1 MQLTAAHLR
10 YLLAIYEVS
19 RTHLDISSRSI
30 AEKLGVTKPSVVRI
44 LNLLMEQ
51 GMIVKEYYGKIYL
64 TDRGIWVAKRVQQEL
79 DAKSAELGVNF
90 NYADYT
96 FNGQGDST
104 TLNQI
109 AAQLVDDGVDVVV
122 PIATPAAQVMQSVV
136 TEKGI
141 PIIFAAVSEDAGRRF
156 RDFLGTAKAVR
167 KISDRLCLENGLSV
181 IENPKRGRK
190 DYGKWLGDQR
200 PLSAQEKVRD
210 AIDAALAQRP
220 ADFAAFLRLME
231 AAGFKAQRRGSS
243 LSFLAPGQEKATR
256 CRKKT
261 LGDDYTPEAIQE
273 RIEGRRVVSS
283 SRSKAPAKPARKVNL
298 LIDIQS
304 KLQAGKGAGYAQW
317 AKVFNL
323 KQMAQ
328 TISFLEENGLLEY
341 DALAARAAEGTA
353 RFNELSGTIKRTEGR
368 MAEIAALQKQIVN
381 YSKTRDVYAAY
392 RKAGYSKKFLAAH
405 ETEILLHKA
414 AKAAFDKLCLQKLP
428 TYKTL
433 QAEYAGLLAEKKK
446 AYAEYAAAKK
456 EMQAVLTAKA
466 NVDRLLGAPP
476 ERPEQEKE
484 QAQR

>member
-1 MQLTAAHLR
+1 MAATRFISMHKSKGKTPAVSLSERVAYILNPTKTDGGRLVSAHGCDPATAAAEMLLTRRQYLDAGGWVPGNDKEVLAYHIRQAFKPGEITPEDANRIGRELAERFTKGR
-10 YLLAIYEVS
+10 YQFIVA
-19 RTHLDISSRSI
+19 THI
-30 AEKLGVTKPSVVRI
+30 
-44 LNLLMEQ
+44 
-51 GMIVKEYYGKIYL
+51 
-64 TDRGIWVAKRVQQEL
+64 DRGHVH
-79 DAKSAELGVNF
+79 NH
-90 NYADYT
+90 
-96 FNGQGDST
+96 
-104 TLNQI
+104 
-109 AAQLVDDGVDVVV
+109 
-122 PIATPAAQVMQSVV
+122 
-136 TEKGI
+136 
-141 PIIFAAVSEDAGRRF
+141 IIFAAVSEDAGRRF

-190 DYGKWLGDQR
+190 DYRKWLGDQR

-210 AIDAALAQRP
+210 AIDAAL
-220 ADFAAFLRLME
+220 
-231 AAGFKAQRRGSS
+231 AQRRGSS

>member
-1 MQLTAAHLR
+1 MAATRFISMHKSKGKTPAVSLSERVAYILNPTKTDGGRLVSAHGCDPATAAAEMLLTRRQYLDAGGWVPGNDKEVLAYHIRQAFKPGEITPEDANRIGRELAERFTKGR
-10 YLLAIYEVS
+10 YQFIVA
-19 RTHLDISSRSI
+19 THI
-30 AEKLGVTKPSVVRI
+30 
-44 LNLLMEQ
+44 
-51 GMIVKEYYGKIYL
+51 
-64 TDRGIWVAKRVQQEL
+64 DRGHVH
-79 DAKSAELGVNF
+79 NH
-90 NYADYT
+90 
-96 FNGQGDST
+96 
-104 TLNQI
+104 
-109 AAQLVDDGVDVVV
+109 
-122 PIATPAAQVMQSVV
+122 
-136 TEKGI
+136 
-141 PIIFAAVSEDAGRRF
+141 IIFAAVSEDAGRRF

-210 AIDAALAQRP
+210 AIDAAL
-220 ADFAAFLRLME
+220 
-231 AAGFKAQRRGSS
+231 AQRRGSS

-353 RFNELSGTIKRTEGR
+353 RFNELSGTIKWTEGR

>member
-1 MQLTAAHLR
+1 MAATRFISMHKSKGKTPAVSLSERVAYILNPTKTDGGRLVSAHGCDPATAAAEMLLTRRQYLDAGGWVPGNDKEVLAYHIRQAFKPGEITPEDANRIGRELAERFTKGR
-10 YLLAIYEVS
+10 YQFIVA
-19 RTHLDISSRSI
+19 THI
-30 AEKLGVTKPSVVRI
+30 
-44 LNLLMEQ
+44 
-51 GMIVKEYYGKIYL
+51 
-64 TDRGIWVAKRVQQEL
+64 DRGHVH
-79 DAKSAELGVNF
+79 NH
-90 NYADYT
+90 
-96 FNGQGDST
+96 
-104 TLNQI
+104 
-109 AAQLVDDGVDVVV
+109 
-122 PIATPAAQVMQSVV
+122 
-136 TEKGI
+136 
-141 PIIFAAVSEDAGRRF
+141 IIFAAVSEDAGRRF

-210 AIDAALAQRP
+210 AIDAAL
-220 ADFAAFLRLME
+220 
-231 AAGFKAQRRGSS
+231 AQRRGSS

-414 AKAAFDKLCLQKLP
+414 AKTAFDKLCLQKLP

>member
-1 MQLTAAHLR
+1 MAATRFISMHKSKGKTPAVSLSERVAYILNPTKTDGGRLVSAHGCDPATAAAEMLLTRRQYLDAGGWVPGNDKEVLAYHIRQAFKPGEITPEDANRIGRELAERFTKGR
-10 YLLAIYEVS
+10 YQFIVA
-19 RTHLDISSRSI
+19 THI
-30 AEKLGVTKPSVVRI
+30 
-44 LNLLMEQ
+44 
-51 GMIVKEYYGKIYL
+51 
-64 TDRGIWVAKRVQQEL
+64 DRGHVH
-79 DAKSAELGVNF
+79 NH
-90 NYADYT
+90 
-96 FNGQGDST
+96 
-104 TLNQI
+104 
-109 AAQLVDDGVDVVV
+109 
-122 PIATPAAQVMQSVV
+122 
-136 TEKGI
+136 
-141 PIIFAAVSEDAGRRF
+141 IIFAAVSEDAGRRF

-210 AIDAALAQRP
+210 AIDAAL
-220 ADFAAFLRLME
+220 
-231 AAGFKAQRRGSS
+231 AQRRGSS

-466 NVDRLLGAPP
+466 NVDRLLGAHP

>member
-1 MQLTAAHLR
+1 MAATRFISMHKSKGKTPAVSLSERVAYILNPTKTDGGRLVSAHGCDPATAAAEMLLTRRQYLDAGGWVPGNDKEVLAYHIRQAFKPGEITPEDANRIGRELAERFTKGR
-10 YLLAIYEVS
+10 YQFIVA
-19 RTHLDISSRSI
+19 THI
-30 AEKLGVTKPSVVRI
+30 
-44 LNLLMEQ
+44 
-51 GMIVKEYYGKIYL
+51 
-64 TDRGIWVAKRVQQEL
+64 DRGHVH
-79 DAKSAELGVNF
+79 NH
-90 NYADYT
+90 
-96 FNGQGDST
+96 
-104 TLNQI
+104 
-109 AAQLVDDGVDVVV
+109 
-122 PIATPAAQVMQSVV
+122 
-136 TEKGI
+136 
-141 PIIFAAVSEDAGRRF
+141 IIFAAVSEDAGRRF

-210 AIDAALAQRP
+210 AIDAAL
-220 ADFAAFLRLME
+220 
-231 AAGFKAQRRGSS
+231 AQRRGSS

-392 RKAGYSKKFLAAH
+392 RKAGYSKTFLAAH
-405 ETEILLHKA
+405 ETEILLQKA

>member
-1 MQLTAAHLR
+1 MAATRFISMHKSKGKTPAVSLSERVAYILNPTKTDGGRLVSAHGCDPATAAAEMLLTRRQYLDAGGWVPGNDKEVLAYHIRQAFKPGEITPEDANRIGRELAERFTKGR
-10 YLLAIYEVS
+10 YQFIVA
-19 RTHLDISSRSI
+19 THI
-30 AEKLGVTKPSVVRI
+30 
-44 LNLLMEQ
+44 
-51 GMIVKEYYGKIYL
+51 
-64 TDRGIWVAKRVQQEL
+64 DRGHVH
-79 DAKSAELGVNF
+79 NH
-90 NYADYT
+90 
-96 FNGQGDST
+96 
-104 TLNQI
+104 
-109 AAQLVDDGVDVVV
+109 
-122 PIATPAAQVMQSVV
+122 
-136 TEKGI
+136 
-141 PIIFAAVSEDAGRRF
+141 IIFAAVSEDAGRRF

-200 PLSAQEKVRD
+200 PLSA
-210 AIDAALAQRP
+210 
-220 ADFAAFLRLME
+220 
-231 AAGFKAQRRGSS
+231 
-243 LSFLAPGQEKATR
+243 QEKATR

>member
-1 MQLTAAHLR
+1 MLAYHIRQAFKPGEITPEDANRIGRELAERFTKGR
-10 YLLAIYEVS
+10 YQFIVA
-19 RTHLDISSRSI
+19 THI
-30 AEKLGVTKPSVVRI
+30 
-44 LNLLMEQ
+44 
-51 GMIVKEYYGKIYL
+51 
-64 TDRGIWVAKRVQQEL
+64 DRGHVH
-79 DAKSAELGVNF
+79 NH
-90 NYADYT
+90 
-96 FNGQGDST
+96 
-104 TLNQI
+104 
-109 AAQLVDDGVDVVV
+109 
-122 PIATPAAQVMQSVV
+122 
-136 TEKGI
+136 
-141 PIIFAAVSEDAGRRF
+141 IIFAAVSEDAGRRF

-210 AIDAALAQRP
+210 AIDAAL
-220 ADFAAFLRLME
+220 
-231 AAGFKAQRRGSS
+231 AQRRGSS

-428 TYKTL
+428 TYKML

-446 AYAEYAAAKK
+446 EGNAGGF
-456 EMQAVLTAKA
+456 
-466 NVDRLLGAPP
+466 DRQG
-476 ERPEQEKE
+476 
-484 QAQR
+484 QR

>member
-1 MQLTAAHLR
+1 MAATRFLSMHKSKGKTPAVSLSQREAYILNPTKTDGGRLVSAHGCDPATAAAEMLLTRRQYLDAGGWVPGNDKEVLAYHIRQAFKPGEITPEDANRIGRELAERFTKGR
-10 YLLAIYEVS
+10 YQFIVA
-19 RTHLDISSRSI
+19 THI
-30 AEKLGVTKPSVVRI
+30 
-44 LNLLMEQ
+44 
-51 GMIVKEYYGKIYL
+51 
-64 TDRGIWVAKRVQQEL
+64 DRGHVH
-79 DAKSAELGVNF
+79 NH
-90 NYADYT
+90 
-96 FNGQGDST
+96 
-104 TLNQI
+104 
-109 AAQLVDDGVDVVV
+109 
-122 PIATPAAQVMQSVV
+122 
-136 TEKGI
+136 
-141 PIIFAAVSEDAGRRF
+141 IIFAAVSEDAGRRF

-210 AIDAALAQRP
+210 AIDAAL
-220 ADFAAFLRLME
+220 
-231 AAGFKAQRRGSS
+231 AQRRGSS

>member
-1 MQLTAAHLR
+1 MAATR
-10 YLLAIYEVS
+10 F
-19 RTHLDISSRSI
+19 ISMHQN
-30 AEKLGVTKPSVVRI
+30 K
-44 LNLLMEQ
+44 
-51 GMIVKEYYGKIYL
+51 GK
-64 TDRGIWVAKRVQQEL
+64 
-79 DAKSAELGVNF
+79 
-90 NYADYT
+90 
-96 FNGQGDST
+96 
-104 TLNQI
+104 
-109 AAQLVDDGVDVVV
+109 
-122 PIATPAAQVMQSVV
+122 TPAASLIERVAYILNPDKTDGGRLVSAHGCDPATAAAEMLLTRRQYLDAGGRMVDGEKEVLAYHIRQAFKPGEITPEDANRIGRELAERFTKGRYQFVV
-136 TEKGI
+136 ATHIDRGHVHNH
-141 PIIFAAVSEDAGRRF
+141 IIFAAVSEDAGRRF

-200 PLSAQEKVRD
+200 PLSAQEKVRA
-210 AIDAALAQRP
+210 AIDAALAQHP

-256 CRKKT
+256 CRGKT

-283 SRSKAPAKPARKVNL
+283 SRSKTPRQAPARKVNL

-328 TISFLEENGLLEY
+328 TLSFLEENGLLEY
-341 DALAARAAEGTA
+341 DALAARAAAGTA

-414 AKAAFDKLCLQKLP
+414 AKAAFDKLGLQKLP

-446 AYAEYAAAKK
+446 AYAGYAAAKK
-456 EMQAVLTAKA
+456 EMQEVLTAKA

>member
-1 MQLTAAHLR
+1 M
-10 YLLAIYEVS
+10 
-19 RTHLDISSRSI
+19 ISSYACDHMTAD
-30 AEKLGVTKPSVVRI
+30 AEFLLSKAKYRAVTGREQRRDADVLCYQIRQAFKPGEITPEDANRI
-44 LNLLMEQ
+44 GRELAERFTKGRYQ
-51 GMIVKEYYGKIYL
+51 FIVATHI
-64 TDRGIWVAKRVQQEL
+64 DRGHVH
-79 DAKSAELGVNF
+79 NH
-90 NYADYT
+90 
-96 FNGQGDST
+96 
-104 TLNQI
+104 
-109 AAQLVDDGVDVVV
+109 
-122 PIATPAAQVMQSVV
+122 
-136 TEKGI
+136 
-141 PIIFAAVSEDAGRRF
+141 IIFAAVSEDAGRRF

-210 AIDAALAQRP
+210 AIDAAL
-220 ADFAAFLRLME
+220 
-231 AAGFKAQRRGSS
+231 AQRRGSS

>member
-1 MQLTAAHLR
+1 MAATR
-10 YLLAIYEVS
+10 F
-19 RTHLDISSRSI
+19 ISMHQN
-30 AEKLGVTKPSVVRI
+30 K
-44 LNLLMEQ
+44 
-51 GMIVKEYYGKIYL
+51 GK
-64 TDRGIWVAKRVQQEL
+64 
-79 DAKSAELGVNF
+79 
-90 NYADYT
+90 
-96 FNGQGDST
+96 
-104 TLNQI
+104 
-109 AAQLVDDGVDVVV
+109 
-122 PIATPAAQVMQSVV
+122 TPAASLIERVAYILNPAKTDGGRLVSANGCDPATAAAEMLLTRRQYFDAGGRMVGAEKEVLAYHIRQAFKPGEITPEDANRIGRELAERFTKGRYQFVV
-136 TEKGI
+136 ATHIDRGHVHNHI
-141 PIIFAAVSEDAGRRF
+141 VFAAVSEDAGRRF

-200 PLSAQEKVRD
+200 PLSAQEKVRA
-210 AIDAALAQRP
+210 AIDAALAQHP

-231 AAGFKAQRRGSS
+231 AAGFASKRRGRA

-256 CRKKT
+256 CREKT
-261 LGDDYTPEAIQE
+261 LGDDYTPEAIQA

-283 SRSKAPAKPARKVNL
+283 SRSKAPRQAPARKVNL

-328 TISFLEENGLLEY
+328 TLSFLEENGLLEY
-341 DALAARAAEGTA
+341 DALAARAAAGTA

-368 MAEIAALQKQIVN
+368 MAEIAALQKQIAN

-414 AKAAFDKLCLQKLP
+414 AKAAFDKLGLQKLP

-456 EMQAVLTAKA
+456 EMQEVLTAKA

>member
-1 MQLTAAHLR
+1 MALPGTPGQRISDLCNGNHITQKELAEKIGVSASQLSR
-10 YLLAIYEVS
+10 IVS
-19 RTHLDISSRSI
+19 GETRTVSSDILIGVAKEFKVSTDYILGLSTVSVRKSYDIS
-30 AEKLGVTKPSVVRI
+30 ELGLSEGAVRGLVTGAVDVQI
-44 LNLLMEQ
+44 LNRLLEH
-51 GMIVKEYYGKIYL
+51 
-64 TDRGIWVAKRVQQEL
+64 R
-79 DAKSAELGVNF
+79 NF
-90 NYADYT
+90 
-96 FNGQGDST
+96 
-104 TLNQI
+104 
-109 AAQLVDDGVDVVV
+109 
-122 PIATPAAQVMQSVV
+122 P
-136 TEKGI
+136 
-141 PIIFAAVSEDAGRRF
+141 
-156 RDFLGTAKAVR
+156 
-167 KISDRLCLENGLSV
+167 
-181 IENPKRGRK
+181 
-190 DYGKWLGDQR
+190 
-200 PLSAQEKVRD
+200 
-210 AIDAALAQRP
+210 IDAALAQRP

>member
-1 MQLTAAHLR
+1 MAATRFISMHKSKGKTPAVSLSERVAYILNPTKTDGGRLVSAHGCDPATAAAEMLLTRRQYLDAGGWVPGNDKEVLAYHIRQAFKPGEITPEDANRIGRELAERFTKGR
-10 YLLAIYEVS
+10 YQFIVA
-19 RTHLDISSRSI
+19 THI
-30 AEKLGVTKPSVVRI
+30 
-44 LNLLMEQ
+44 
-51 GMIVKEYYGKIYL
+51 
-64 TDRGIWVAKRVQQEL
+64 DRGHVH
-79 DAKSAELGVNF
+79 NH
-90 NYADYT
+90 
-96 FNGQGDST
+96 
-104 TLNQI
+104 
-109 AAQLVDDGVDVVV
+109 
-122 PIATPAAQVMQSVV
+122 
-136 TEKGI
+136 
-141 PIIFAAVSEDAGRRF
+141 IIFPAVSEDAGRRF

-210 AIDAALAQRP
+210 AIDAAL
-220 ADFAAFLRLME
+220 
-231 AAGFKAQRRGSS
+231 AQRRGSS

>member
-1 MQLTAAHLR
+1 MAATRFISMHKSKGKTPAVSLSERVAYILNPTKTDGGRLVSAHGCDPATAAAEMLLTRRQYLDAGGWVPGNDKEVLAYHIRQAFKPGEITPEDANRIGRELAERFTKGR
-10 YLLAIYEVS
+10 YQFIVA
-19 RTHLDISSRSI
+19 THI
-30 AEKLGVTKPSVVRI
+30 
-44 LNLLMEQ
+44 
-51 GMIVKEYYGKIYL
+51 
-64 TDRGIWVAKRVQQEL
+64 DRGHVH
-79 DAKSAELGVNF
+79 NH
-90 NYADYT
+90 
-96 FNGQGDST
+96 
-104 TLNQI
+104 
-109 AAQLVDDGVDVVV
+109 
-122 PIATPAAQVMQSVV
+122 
-136 TEKGI
+136 
-141 PIIFAAVSEDAGRRF
+141 IIFAAVSEDAGRRF

-210 AIDAALAQRP
+210 AIDAAL
-220 ADFAAFLRLME
+220 
-231 AAGFKAQRRGSS
+231 AQRRGSS

-433 QAEYAGLLAEKKK
+433 QAEYAGLLAEKKI

-466 NVDRLLGAPP
+466 TVDRLLGAPP

>member
-1 MQLTAAHLR
+1 MADTRFISMHKSKGKTPAVSLSERVAYILNPTKTDGGRLVSAHGCDPATAAAEMLLTRRQYLDAGGWVPGNDKEVLAYHIRQAFKPGEITPEDANRIGRELAERFTKGR
-10 YLLAIYEVS
+10 YQFIVA
-19 RTHLDISSRSI
+19 THI
-30 AEKLGVTKPSVVRI
+30 
-44 LNLLMEQ
+44 
-51 GMIVKEYYGKIYL
+51 
-64 TDRGIWVAKRVQQEL
+64 DRGHVH
-79 DAKSAELGVNF
+79 NH
-90 NYADYT
+90 
-96 FNGQGDST
+96 
-104 TLNQI
+104 
-109 AAQLVDDGVDVVV
+109 
-122 PIATPAAQVMQSVV
+122 
-136 TEKGI
+136 
-141 PIIFAAVSEDAGRRF
+141 IIFAAVSEDAGRRF

-210 AIDAALAQRP
+210 AIDAAL
-220 ADFAAFLRLME
+220 
-231 AAGFKAQRRGSS
+231 AQRRGSS

>member
-1 MQLTAAHLR
+1 MAATRFISMHKSKGKTPAVSLSERVAYILNPTKTDGGRLVSAHGCDPATAAAEMLLTRRQYLDAGGWVPGSDKEVLAYHIRQAFKPGEITPEDANRIGRELAERFTKGR
-10 YLLAIYEVS
+10 YQFIVA
-19 RTHLDISSRSI
+19 THI
-30 AEKLGVTKPSVVRI
+30 
-44 LNLLMEQ
+44 
-51 GMIVKEYYGKIYL
+51 
-64 TDRGIWVAKRVQQEL
+64 DRGHVH
-79 DAKSAELGVNF
+79 NH
-90 NYADYT
+90 
-96 FNGQGDST
+96 
-104 TLNQI
+104 
-109 AAQLVDDGVDVVV
+109 
-122 PIATPAAQVMQSVV
+122 
-136 TEKGI
+136 
-141 PIIFAAVSEDAGRRF
+141 IIFAAVSEDAGRRF

-210 AIDAALAQRP
+210 AIDAAL
-220 ADFAAFLRLME
+220 
-231 AAGFKAQRRGSS
+231 AQRRGSS

>member
-1 MQLTAAHLR
+1 MAATRFISMHKSKGKTPAVSLSERVAYILNPTKTDGGRLVSAHGCDPATAAAEMLLTRRQYLDAGGWVPGNDKEVLAYHIRQAFKPGEITPEDANRIGRELAERFTKGR
-10 YLLAIYEVS
+10 YQFIVA
-19 RTHLDISSRSI
+19 THI
-30 AEKLGVTKPSVVRI
+30 
-44 LNLLMEQ
+44 
-51 GMIVKEYYGKIYL
+51 
-64 TDRGIWVAKRVQQEL
+64 DRGHVH
-79 DAKSAELGVNF
+79 NH
-90 NYADYT
+90 
-96 FNGQGDST
+96 
-104 TLNQI
+104 
-109 AAQLVDDGVDVVV
+109 
-122 PIATPAAQVMQSVV
+122 
-136 TEKGI
+136 
-141 PIIFAAVSEDAGRRF
+141 IIFAAVSEDAGRRF

-210 AIDAALAQRP
+210 AIDAALAQR
-220 ADFAAFLRLME
+220 
-231 AAGFKAQRRGSS
+231 RGSS

-256 CRKKT
+256 CWKKT

>member
-1 MQLTAAHLR
+1 MAATRFISMHKSKGKTPAVSLSERVAYILNPTKTDGGRLVSAHGCDPATAAAEMLLTRRQYLDAGGWVPGNDKEVLAYHIRQAFKPGEITPEDANRIGRELAERFTKGR
-10 YLLAIYEVS
+10 YQFIVA
-19 RTHLDISSRSI
+19 THI
-30 AEKLGVTKPSVVRI
+30 
-44 LNLLMEQ
+44 
-51 GMIVKEYYGKIYL
+51 
-64 TDRGIWVAKRVQQEL
+64 DRGHVH
-79 DAKSAELGVNF
+79 NH
-90 NYADYT
+90 
-96 FNGQGDST
+96 
-104 TLNQI
+104 
-109 AAQLVDDGVDVVV
+109 
-122 PIATPAAQVMQSVV
+122 
-136 TEKGI
+136 
-141 PIIFAAVSEDAGRRF
+141 IIFATVSEDAGRRF

-210 AIDAALAQRP
+210 AIDAAL
-220 ADFAAFLRLME
+220 
-231 AAGFKAQRRGSS
+231 AQRRGSS

>member
-1 MQLTAAHLR
+1 MAATRFISMHKSKGKTPAVSLSERVAYILNPTKTDGGRLVSAHGCDPATAAAEMLLTRRQYLDAGGWVPGNDKEVLAYHIRQAFKPGEITPEDANRIGRELAERFTKGR
-10 YLLAIYEVS
+10 YQFIVA
-19 RTHLDISSRSI
+19 THI
-30 AEKLGVTKPSVVRI
+30 
-44 LNLLMEQ
+44 
-51 GMIVKEYYGKIYL
+51 
-64 TDRGIWVAKRVQQEL
+64 DRGHVH
-79 DAKSAELGVNF
+79 NH
-90 NYADYT
+90 
-96 FNGQGDST
+96 
-104 TLNQI
+104 
-109 AAQLVDDGVDVVV
+109 
-122 PIATPAAQVMQSVV
+122 
-136 TEKGI
+136 
-141 PIIFAAVSEDAGRRF
+141 IIFAAVSEDAGRRF

-210 AIDAALAQRP
+210 AIDAAL
-220 ADFAAFLRLME
+220 
-231 AAGFKAQRRGSS
+231 AQRRGSS

-341 DALAARAAEGTA
+341 DALSARAAEGTA

>member
-1 MQLTAAHLR
+1 MAATR
-10 YLLAIYEVS
+10 F
-19 RTHLDISSRSI
+19 ISMHQN
-30 AEKLGVTKPSVVRI
+30 K
-44 LNLLMEQ
+44 
-51 GMIVKEYYGKIYL
+51 GK
-64 TDRGIWVAKRVQQEL
+64 
-79 DAKSAELGVNF
+79 
-90 NYADYT
+90 
-96 FNGQGDST
+96 
-104 TLNQI
+104 
-109 AAQLVDDGVDVVV
+109 
-122 PIATPAAQVMQSVV
+122 TPAASLIERVAYILNPAKTDGGRLVSAHGCDPA
-136 TEKGI
+136 T
-141 PIIFAAVSEDAGRRF
+141 AAAEMLLTRQAYLNAGGPRLGDDRDVLAYHIRQAFKPGEITPEDANRIGRELAERF
-156 RDFLGTAKAVR
+156 TKGRYQFVVATHIDRGHVHNHIVFSSVAVDGSRKFKDFFLSAKAVR

-200 PLSAQEKVRD
+200 PLSAQEKVRA
-210 AIDAALAQRP
+210 AIDAALAQHP

-256 CRKKT
+256 CRGKT

-273 RIEGRRVVSS
+273 RIEGRRVVSP
-283 SRSKAPAKPARKVNL
+283 SRSKAPRQAPARKVNL

-328 TISFLEENGLLEY
+328 TLSFLEENGLLEY
-341 DALAARAAEGTA
+341 DALAARAAAGTA

-368 MAEIAALQKQIVN
+368 MAEIAALQKQIAN

-414 AKAAFDKLCLQKLP
+414 AKAAFDKLGLQKLP

-456 EMQAVLTAKA
+456 EMQEVLTAKA

>member
-1 MQLTAAHLR
+1 MALPGTPGQRISDLCNGNHITQKELAEKIGVSASQLSR
-10 YLLAIYEVS
+10 IVS
-19 RTHLDISSRSI
+19 GETRTVSSDILIGVAKEFKVSPDYITGLSTVSVRKSYDIS
-30 AEKLGVTKPSVVRI
+30 ELGLSEGAVRGLVTGAVDVQI
-44 LNLLMEQ
+44 LNRLLEH
-51 GMIVKEYYGKIYL
+51 
-64 TDRGIWVAKRVQQEL
+64 R
-79 DAKSAELGVNF
+79 NF
-90 NYADYT
+90 
-96 FNGQGDST
+96 
-104 TLNQI
+104 
-109 AAQLVDDGVDVVV
+109 
-122 PIATPAAQVMQSVV
+122 P
-136 TEKGI
+136 
-141 PIIFAAVSEDAGRRF
+141 
-156 RDFLGTAKAVR
+156 
-167 KISDRLCLENGLSV
+167 
-181 IENPKRGRK
+181 
-190 DYGKWLGDQR
+190 
-200 PLSAQEKVRD
+200 
-210 AIDAALAQRP
+210 IDAALAQRP

>member
-1 MQLTAAHLR
+1 MHKSMGKTPAVSLSGRVAYILNPTKTDGGRLVSAHGCDPATAAAEMLLTRRQYLDAGGWVPGNDKEVLAYHIRQAFKPGEITPEDANRIGRELAERFTKGR
-10 YLLAIYEVS
+10 YQFIVA
-19 RTHLDISSRSI
+19 THI
-30 AEKLGVTKPSVVRI
+30 
-44 LNLLMEQ
+44 
-51 GMIVKEYYGKIYL
+51 
-64 TDRGIWVAKRVQQEL
+64 DRGHVH
-79 DAKSAELGVNF
+79 NH
-90 NYADYT
+90 
-96 FNGQGDST
+96 
-104 TLNQI
+104 
-109 AAQLVDDGVDVVV
+109 
-122 PIATPAAQVMQSVV
+122 
-136 TEKGI
+136 
-141 PIIFAAVSEDAGRRF
+141 IIFAAVSEDAGRRF

-210 AIDAALAQRP
+210 AIDAAL
-220 ADFAAFLRLME
+220 
-231 AAGFKAQRRGSS
+231 AQRRGSS

-456 EMQAVLTAKA
+456 EMQEVLTAKA

>member
-1 MQLTAAHLR
+1 MAATRFISMHKSKGKTPAVSLSERVAYILNPTKTDGGRLVSAHGCDPATAAAEMLLTRRQYLDAGGWVPGNDKEVLAYHIRQAFKPGEITPEDANRIGRELAERFTKGR
-10 YLLAIYEVS
+10 YQFIVA
-19 RTHLDISSRSI
+19 THI
-30 AEKLGVTKPSVVRI
+30 
-44 LNLLMEQ
+44 
-51 GMIVKEYYGKIYL
+51 
-64 TDRGIWVAKRVQQEL
+64 DRGHVH
-79 DAKSAELGVNF
+79 NH
-90 NYADYT
+90 
-96 FNGQGDST
+96 
-104 TLNQI
+104 
-109 AAQLVDDGVDVVV
+109 
-122 PIATPAAQVMQSVV
+122 
-136 TEKGI
+136 
-141 PIIFAAVSEDAGRRF
+141 IIFAAVSEDAGRRF

-210 AIDAALAQRP
+210 AIDAAL
-220 ADFAAFLRLME
+220 
-231 AAGFKAQRRGSS
+231 AQRRGSS

-446 AYAEYAAAKK
+446 AYAEYVAAKK

>member
-1 MQLTAAHLR
+1 M
-10 YLLAIYEVS
+10 
-19 RTHLDISSRSI
+19 
-30 AEKLGVTKPSVVRI
+30 
-44 LNLLMEQ
+44 
-51 GMIVKEYYGKIYL
+51 
-64 TDRGIWVAKRVQQEL
+64 
-79 DAKSAELGVNF
+79 
-90 NYADYT
+90 
-96 FNGQGDST
+96 
-104 TLNQI
+104 
-109 AAQLVDDGVDVVV
+109 
-122 PIATPAAQVMQSVV
+122 
-136 TEKGI
+136 
-141 PIIFAAVSEDAGRRF
+141 
-156 RDFLGTAKAVR
+156 
-167 KISDRLCLENGLSV
+167 
-181 IENPKRGRK
+181 
-190 DYGKWLGDQR
+190 
-200 PLSAQEKVRD
+200 
-210 AIDAALAQRP
+210 IDAALAQRP

>member
-1 MQLTAAHLR
+1 MAATR
-10 YLLAIYEVS
+10 F
-19 RTHLDISSRSI
+19 ISMHQ
-30 AEKLGVTKPSVVRI
+30 
-44 LNLLMEQ
+44 NN
-51 GMIVKEYYGKIYL
+51 GK
-64 TDRGIWVAKRVQQEL
+64 
-79 DAKSAELGVNF
+79 
-90 NYADYT
+90 
-96 FNGQGDST
+96 
-104 TLNQI
+104 
-109 AAQLVDDGVDVVV
+109 
-122 PIATPAAQVMQSVV
+122 TPAASLIERVAYILNPAKTDGGRLVSAHGCDPATAAAEMLLTRRQYLDAGGRMVGGEKEVLAYHIRQAFKPGEITPEDANRIGRELAERFTKGRYQFVV
-136 TEKGI
+136 ATHIDRGHVHNH
-141 PIIFAAVSEDAGRRF
+141 IIFAAVSEDAGRRF

-200 PLSAQEKVRD
+200 PLSAQEKVRA
-210 AIDAALAQRP
+210 AIDAALAQHP

-256 CRKKT
+256 CRGKT

-283 SRSKAPAKPARKVNL
+283 SRSKAPRQAPARKVNL

-328 TISFLEENGLLEY
+328 TLSFLEENGLLEY
-341 DALAARAAEGTA
+341 DALAARAAAGTA

-414 AKAAFDKLCLQKLP
+414 AKAAFDKLGLQKLP

-446 AYAEYAAAKK
+446 AYAGYAAAKK
-456 EMQAVLTAKA
+456 EMQEVLTAKA

>member
-1 MQLTAAHLR
+1 MAATRFISMHKSKGKTPAVSLSERVAYILNPTKTDGGRLVSAHGCDPATAAAEMLLTRRQYLDAGGWVPGNDKEVLAYHIRQAFKPGEITPEDANRIGRELAERFTKGR
-10 YLLAIYEVS
+10 YQFIVA
-19 RTHLDISSRSI
+19 THI
-30 AEKLGVTKPSVVRI
+30 
-44 LNLLMEQ
+44 
-51 GMIVKEYYGKIYL
+51 
-64 TDRGIWVAKRVQQEL
+64 DRGHVH
-79 DAKSAELGVNF
+79 NH
-90 NYADYT
+90 
-96 FNGQGDST
+96 
-104 TLNQI
+104 
-109 AAQLVDDGVDVVV
+109 
-122 PIATPAAQVMQSVV
+122 
-136 TEKGI
+136 
-141 PIIFAAVSEDAGRRF
+141 IIFAAVSEDAGRRF

-200 PLSAQEKVRD
+200 PFSAQEKVRD
-210 AIDAALAQRP
+210 AIDAAL
-220 ADFAAFLRLME
+220 
-231 AAGFKAQRRGSS
+231 AQRRGSS

>member
-1 MQLTAAHLR
+1 MAATRFISMHKSKGKTPAVSLSERVAYILNPTKTDGGRLVSAHGCDPATAAAEMLLTRRQYLDAGGWVPGNDKEVLAYHIRQAFKPGEITPEDANRIGRELAERFTKGR
-10 YLLAIYEVS
+10 YQFIVA
-19 RTHLDISSRSI
+19 THI
-30 AEKLGVTKPSVVRI
+30 
-44 LNLLMEQ
+44 
-51 GMIVKEYYGKIYL
+51 
-64 TDRGIWVAKRVQQEL
+64 DRGHVH
-79 DAKSAELGVNF
+79 NH
-90 NYADYT
+90 
-96 FNGQGDST
+96 
-104 TLNQI
+104 
-109 AAQLVDDGVDVVV
+109 
-122 PIATPAAQVMQSVV
+122 
-136 TEKGI
+136 
-141 PIIFAAVSEDAGRRF
+141 IIFAAVSEDAGRRF

-210 AIDAALAQRP
+210 AIDAAL
-220 ADFAAFLRLME
+220 
-231 AAGFKAQRRGSS
+231 AQRRGSS

-414 AKAAFDKLCLQKLP
+414 AKAAFDKLCLQKLS

>member
-1 MQLTAAHLR
+1 MAATRFISMHKSKGKTPAVSLSERVAYILNPTKTDGGRLVSAHGCDPATAAAEMLLTRRQYLDAGGWVPGNDKEVLAYHIRQAFKPGEITPEDANRIGRELAERFTKGR
-10 YLLAIYEVS
+10 YQFIVA
-19 RTHLDISSRSI
+19 THI
-30 AEKLGVTKPSVVRI
+30 
-44 LNLLMEQ
+44 
-51 GMIVKEYYGKIYL
+51 
-64 TDRGIWVAKRVQQEL
+64 DRGH
-79 DAKSAELGVNF
+79 
-90 NYADYT
+90 
-96 FNGQGDST
+96 
-104 TLNQI
+104 
-109 AAQLVDDGVDVVV
+109 V
-122 PIATPAAQVMQSVV
+122 PNH
-136 TEKGI
+136 
-141 PIIFAAVSEDAGRRF
+141 IIFAAVSEDAGRRF

-210 AIDAALAQRP
+210 AIDAAL
-220 ADFAAFLRLME
+220 
-231 AAGFKAQRRGSS
+231 AQRRGSS

>member
-1 MQLTAAHLR
+1 MAATRFISMHKSKGKTPAVSLSERVAYILNPTKTDGGRLVSAHGCDPATAAAEM
-10 YLLAIYEVS
+10 LLTRRQY
-19 RTHLDISSRSI
+19 
-30 AEKLGVTKPSVVRI
+30 
-44 LNLLMEQ
+44 
-51 GMIVKEYYGKIYL
+51 
-64 TDRGIWVAKRVQQEL
+64 L
-79 DAKSAELGVNF
+79 DAGGWVPGNDKEVLAYHIRQAFKPGEITPEDANRIGRELAERFTKGRYQFIV
-90 NYADYT
+90 
-96 FNGQGDST
+96 
-104 TLNQI
+104 
-109 AAQLVDDGVDVVV
+109 
-122 PIATPAAQVMQSVV
+122 ATHIDWGHVHNH
-136 TEKGI
+136 
-141 PIIFAAVSEDAGRRF
+141 IIFAAVSEDAGRRF

-210 AIDAALAQRP
+210 AIDAAL
-220 ADFAAFLRLME
+220 
-231 AAGFKAQRRGSS
+231 AQRRGSS

>member
-1 MQLTAAHLR
+1 MAATRFISMHKSKGKTPAVSLSERVAYILNPTKTDGGRLVSAHGCDPTTAAAEMLLTRRQYLDAGGWVPGNDKEVLAYHIRQAFKPGEITPEDANRIGRELAERFTKGR
-10 YLLAIYEVS
+10 YQFIVA
-19 RTHLDISSRSI
+19 THI
-30 AEKLGVTKPSVVRI
+30 
-44 LNLLMEQ
+44 
-51 GMIVKEYYGKIYL
+51 
-64 TDRGIWVAKRVQQEL
+64 DRGHVH
-79 DAKSAELGVNF
+79 NH
-90 NYADYT
+90 
-96 FNGQGDST
+96 
-104 TLNQI
+104 
-109 AAQLVDDGVDVVV
+109 
-122 PIATPAAQVMQSVV
+122 
-136 TEKGI
+136 
-141 PIIFAAVSEDAGRRF
+141 IIFAAVSEDAGRRF

-210 AIDAALAQRP
+210 AIDAAL
-220 ADFAAFLRLME
+220 
-231 AAGFKAQRRGSS
+231 AQRRGSS

>member
-1 MQLTAAHLR
+1 VAYILNPTKTDGGRLVSAHGCDPATAAAEMLLTRRQYLDAGGWVPGNDKEVLAYHIRQAFKPGEITPEDANRIGRELAERFTKGR
-10 YLLAIYEVS
+10 YQFIVA
-19 RTHLDISSRSI
+19 THI
-30 AEKLGVTKPSVVRI
+30 
-44 LNLLMEQ
+44 
-51 GMIVKEYYGKIYL
+51 
-64 TDRGIWVAKRVQQEL
+64 DRGHVH
-79 DAKSAELGVNF
+79 NH
-90 NYADYT
+90 
-96 FNGQGDST
+96 
-104 TLNQI
+104 
-109 AAQLVDDGVDVVV
+109 
-122 PIATPAAQVMQSVV
+122 
-136 TEKGI
+136 
-141 PIIFAAVSEDAGRRF
+141 IIFAAVSEDAGRRF

-210 AIDAALAQRP
+210 AIDAAL
-220 ADFAAFLRLME
+220 
-231 AAGFKAQRRGSS
+231 AQRRGSS

>member
-1 MQLTAAHLR
+1 MAATRFISMHKSKGKTPAVSLSERVAYILNPTKTDGGRLVSAHGCDPATAAAEMLLTRRQYLDAGGWVPGNDKEVLAYHIRQAFKPGEITPEDANRIGRELAERFTKGR
-10 YLLAIYEVS
+10 YQFIVA
-19 RTHLDISSRSI
+19 THI
-30 AEKLGVTKPSVVRI
+30 
-44 LNLLMEQ
+44 
-51 GMIVKEYYGKIYL
+51 
-64 TDRGIWVAKRVQQEL
+64 DRGHVH
-79 DAKSAELGVNF
+79 NH
-90 NYADYT
+90 
-96 FNGQGDST
+96 
-104 TLNQI
+104 
-109 AAQLVDDGVDVVV
+109 
-122 PIATPAAQVMQSVV
+122 
-136 TEKGI
+136 
-141 PIIFAAVSEDAGRRF
+141 IIFAAVSEDAGRRF

-181 IENPKRGRK
+181 IENPKRSRK

-210 AIDAALAQRP
+210 AIDAAL
-220 ADFAAFLRLME
+220 
-231 AAGFKAQRRGSS
+231 AQRRGSS